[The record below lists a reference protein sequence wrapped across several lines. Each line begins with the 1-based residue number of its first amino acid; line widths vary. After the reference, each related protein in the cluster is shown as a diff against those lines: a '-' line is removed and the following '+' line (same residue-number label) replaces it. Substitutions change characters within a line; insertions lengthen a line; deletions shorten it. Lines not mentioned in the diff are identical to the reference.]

1 MRLVDPCFNLPCSLP
16 LPSGVERE
24 EDRRIVRG
32 KIRGKDLVASA
43 VVAVE
48 IRVRNMIQGAQNFTC
63 KLFVLFLVSPK

>member
-16 LPSGVERE
+16 LPSVVERE
-24 EDRRIVRG
+24 EDRRIVRA

-48 IRVRNMIQGAQNFTC
+48 NQGT
-63 KLFVLFLVSPK
+63 KI